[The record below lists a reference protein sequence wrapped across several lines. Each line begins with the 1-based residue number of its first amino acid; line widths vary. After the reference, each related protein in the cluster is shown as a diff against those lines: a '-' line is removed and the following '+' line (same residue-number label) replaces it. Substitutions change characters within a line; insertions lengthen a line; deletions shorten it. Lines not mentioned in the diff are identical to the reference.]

1 MTGAASSQV
10 AGPPSASLAVL
21 PFIEAMYPSGRRAL
35 LSLTQVLE
43 QAGRARLATTD
54 LLLWAATARLLTAV
68 AYAAGCGP
76 SGRQEYW
83 HQVRHGINLEPAVRW
98 VRGHAADLD
107 LFHPRKP
114 LFQDG
119 SLHAVVGPDA
129 GVPVQYL
136 DLAAAIRRPLLS
148 DHRHLYVR
156 ELVSAARAA
165 QLLLVQQM
173 WCLGGRIS
181 ASESVYGKGCNYG
194 RPATACGGLV
204 MQPDGPVA
212 QMLAWR
218 LIPLP
223 GGRTGTA
230 HWTYTPREALVPL
243 SDGAD
248 GEDGLVPDGEVD
260 ALTWHHRRILLIPRP
275 DGSVERAMFAQGWP
289 PIAGAKHLPVTE
301 RPGSRDMATTEAGHR
316 LHARSVTS
324 EEDLAPLLHS
334 WWTAPEGSWTHAA
347 RQAAAAGSPLPD
359 VRVTGLNVHTKK
371 KIENLRHVFL
381 PGSLLADLRGKR
393 AAATIMRVRQ
403 RTRTAAPGFG
413 STHLSQET
421 FMNATD
427 QAQEHMLV
435 TRPLPDPTRLP
446 AVLDESLFTTT
457 DSPFDE
463 RAENLDD
470 RDDPVFELTRK
481 FGAWARS
488 SYTRDLME
496 DLRRW
501 AVQPSPSNPAYPRVT
516 RLVPDEWHYAGM
528 LTASLFAT
536 HQRLQ
541 RSAATYGQTPL
552 PRLMR
557 AFGTRNHLG
566 SRHRPT
572 RAAMTLMLRVP
583 RAEDLRPLLLSQ
595 IRYAAAHQMT
605 PRWNSLMYDLAGWG
619 PVVQEHW
626 HAQFYCRRPLP
637 PGSAK
642 RSSPTW
648 NGAGTT

>member
-1 MTGAASSQV
+1 MTTGT
-10 AGPPSASLAVL
+10 PSPTSLAAL
-21 PFIEAMYPSGRRAL
+21 SFIDVADRSGCAER
-35 LSLTQVLE
+35 LSLSEVLE
-43 QAGRARLATTD
+43 RAGEVRLTAAD
-54 LLLWAATARLLTAV
+54 PLLWAATARLLVTV
-68 AYAAGCGP
+68 AYAAGCSP
-76 SGRQEYW
+76 SGWQEYG
-83 HQVRHGINLEPAVRW
+83 HQARHGIDLAPAVRW
-98 VRGHAADLD
+98 VCGHAADLD
-107 LFHPRKP
+107 LFHPRTP

-136 DLAAAIRRPLLS
+136 DPAAAIRRPLLS
-148 DHRHLYVR
+148 DHRHLHVR
-156 ELVSAARAA
+156 EPVSAARAA

-204 MQPDGPVA
+204 IQPDGPVA

-230 HWTYTPREALVPL
+230 HWTYTPREAP
-243 SDGAD
+243 SPSADGAD
-248 GEDGLVPDGEVD
+248 GEGGLVPDGEVD

-289 PIAGAKHLPVTE
+289 PIAGAKHLPV
-301 RPGSRDMATTEAGHR
+301 DMATTEAGHR

-347 RQAAAAGSPLPD
+347 RQAAAAGSPIPD

-381 PGSLLADLRGKR
+381 PGSLLSDPRGKR

-403 RTRTAAPGFG
+403 RTKTAAPGFG

-435 TRPLPDPTRLP
+435 TRSLPDPTRLP
-446 AVLDESLFTTT
+446 DLLDESLFTTA

-463 RAENLDD
+463 PAEKLDD
-470 RDDPVFELTRK
+470 RDDPAFELTRK

-488 SYTRDLME
+488 SHTRDLME
-496 DLRRW
+496 HLRRW

-541 RSAATYGQTPL
+541 RSAATYGQAPL

-557 AFGTRNHLG
+557 AFGTQKRLG

-572 RAAMTLMLRVP
+572 RAAMTLMLRTR
-583 RAEDLRPLLLSQ
+583 RAEDLRPLLLGQ
-595 IRYAAAHQMT
+595 IRYAAAQQMT
-605 PRWNSLMYDLAGWG
+605 PRWNSLMHDLAGWG
-619 PVVQEHW
+619 PEIQERW
-626 HAQFYCRRPLP
+626 HAQFYCRQPLP
-637 PGSAK
+637 TSPAK
-642 RSSPTW
+642 RSSPTR
-648 NGAGTT
+648 NGAGTA